1 MVKTDLRERQ
11 NGLSSSVD
19 MRAHEV
25 YLKGRWFTRCQLC
38 ARYFIAVLF
47 SA

>member
-11 NGLSSSVD
+11 NGQAKLAKWTGSSVD

-25 YLKGRWFTRCQLC
+25 YLKGRRLV
-38 ARYFIAVLF
+38 Y
-47 SA
+47 